1 MFDMLQKINQ
11 KPKPF
16 EFYTAEVLWTDE
28 HTSEQML
35 NYHLNESIDAASRN
49 HAFIQR
55 SVNWICSHFNIN
67 ETTSIADF
75 GCGPGLYA
83 NKLAA
88 FGAAVT
94 GIDFSPRSIS
104 YAKQKANSEGLGIDY
119 VQANYIEYET
129 IEKYDLICMIMC
141 DFCAL
146 SPVQRNIMLKKFH
159 SLMKPNG
166 AILIDVY
173 SLARFVQIK
182 ESATYEFNQLNGFW
196 SSVDYYGF
204 VNTFKYQKEKLILDK
219 YTIIE
224 NDKTKHV
231 YNWLQHFDPDSLEQE
246 LTDSG
251 FTHVDYYK
259 NVAGDKFDDQHT
271 EFAVIA
277 R

>member
-146 SPVQRNIMLKKFH
+146 SPAQRCIMLKKFH

-196 SSVDYYGF
+196 SSADYYGF

-259 NVAGDKFDDQHT
+259 NVAGDKFDAQHT